1 VKGLTKISKIFALS
15 APFGKFSSILRRTP
29 NSAQGGRFCAKFC
42 ARRITESW
50 HPYPIWRM
58 RRSPDPNHPRTA
70 AEKRVMIWRGRWAV
84 FVWGF
89 GWSSVTTLRRLKI
102 VFTATAT
109 CQQGKT
115 VAELLTRNFQEY
127 LDHVAVPAP
136 GGSTL
141 QWARQK
147 ICCAWHLFNCYRP
160 TVIVDSSP
168 YFWNSIFWI
177 LQALI
182 PNPIQ
187 SFFPAT
193 QLNACTQWL
202 HGRLSSE

>member
-1 VKGLTKISKIFALS
+1 
-15 APFGKFSSILRRTP
+15 
-29 NSAQGGRFCAKFC
+29 
-42 ARRITESW
+42 
-50 HPYPIWRM
+50 
-58 RRSPDPNHPRTA
+58 
-70 AEKRVMIWRGRWAV
+70 V

-89 GWSSVTTLRRLKI
+89 GWSSVTTLWRLKI
-102 VFTATAT
+102 VITATAT

-187 SFFPAT
+187 SNPSFLPPNWTRVHNGYMAGWAVNSLL
-193 QLNACTQWL
+193 QVNN
-202 HGRLSSE
+202 LSADKIIHSS